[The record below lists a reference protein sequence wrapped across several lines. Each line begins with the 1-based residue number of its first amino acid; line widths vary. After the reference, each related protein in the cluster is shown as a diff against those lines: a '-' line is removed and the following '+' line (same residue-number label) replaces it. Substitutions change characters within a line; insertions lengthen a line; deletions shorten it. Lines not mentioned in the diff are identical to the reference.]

1 MYKGEITWVKQGV
14 KSVVKLIVLIDFQVL
29 VWSSD
34 SENDVNTVLTTV
46 DPTRRNFFW
55 PWFFQNL
62 GSCDLS

>member
-34 SENDVNTVLTTV
+34 SENDVNTVLSTV
-46 DPTRRNFFW
+46 DPTRRN
-55 PWFFQNL
+55 
-62 GSCDLS
+62 